1 MTQKNEAVE
10 AYIQTLPDKCQ
21 GDVSQLRALILDT
34 LPEAR
39 ETFAYGMPAVTMIDD
54 DIVCSYKEQKHYISL
69 YMDVEV
75 VANHADDLA
84 ALNCGKSC
92 IRFRRYE
99 QLPEEAIREMRRETA
114 VKQHA
119 NQQGEQ

>member
-1 MTQKNEAVE
+1 MIKSEAVE

-21 GDVSQLRALILDT
+21 EDISQLRALILDT

-39 ETFAYGMPAVTMIDD
+39 ETFAYGMPAVAVTDD
-54 DIVCSYKEQKHYISL
+54 DIVCSYKAQKHYISL

-75 VANHADDLA
+75 VANHVDDLA

-99 QLPEEAIREMRRETA
+99 QLPEEAIREMLRETA
-114 VKQHA
+114 VKQKKA
-119 NQQGEQ
+119 NTE